1 MATHLRVTPSLGI
14 RMSDMSVADEGASPD
29 ELLWEPLLFRVYQ
42 RSPEERR
49 PLPSVQGGGDAHLAQ
64 QEGEVQDHRAQG
76 GIGRDSGK
84 AGEGSLGTV
93 IRTYVAYETNY
104 RPKNRRKWRS
114 VSGGDFCP
122 DYCPDILCLIGRNAL
137 PVLPL

>member
-1 MATHLRVTPSLGI
+1 
-14 RMSDMSVADEGASPD
+14 MSDMSVADEGASPD

-76 GIGRDSGK
+76 GIGK

-93 IRTYVAYETNY
+93 IRTYVATYH
-104 RPKNRRKWRS
+104 
-114 VSGGDFCP
+114 FCP
-122 DYCPDILCLIGRNAL
+122 RRPARDWQPRHNMAGIGTVSRHACLKRAVFS
-137 PVLPL
+137 VLTH

>member
-49 PLPSVQGGGDAHLAQ
+49 PLPPVQGGGDSHLAQ

-76 GIGRDSGK
+76 GIGKGLR
-84 AGEGSLGTV
+84 EGGGGV
-93 IRTYVAYETNY
+93 IGNSDTYV
-104 RPKNRRKWRS
+104 RS
-114 VSGGDFCP
+114 YVPFLSSSTCAR
-122 DYCPDILCLIGRNAL
+122 LAT
-137 PVLPL
+137 